1 MSEVQVLPKVE
12 EAAEALRIG
21 RTMMFQLIGSGEI
34 PSILI
39 GRSRRISV
47 DAIRESAR
55 SLRPQRRH
63 RRPRGSK
70 YQRSLVDL

>member
-1 MSEVQVLPKVE
+1 MRGGVMSEVQVLPKVE

-47 DAIRESAR
+47 DAIRESAKK
-55 SLRPQRRH
+55 LETATAA
-63 RRPRGSK
+63 
-70 YQRSLVDL
+70 